1 MKKLFCVFLSLF
13 VLIFLTT
20 FPAYSSEKE
29 DLLKKIE
36 ALTKELEKLKQQVQ
50 ELQKKDAVVEERVA
64 TVEKIA
70 KQAEETKSNFYWLE
84 ISGDYRGRLDYLSG
98 KTHSALIFNP
108 DFNPDIPP
116 GPTNVPLIPYSGET
130 VKNEALLTNRLGLNL
145 KANATEDVY
154 VKVRLLMYKVWGHST
169 EGPVV
174 GFFADRAGVFDGTTG
189 HVPKDNILRVDQV
202 YATWS
207 NIADLPVWFSVGRR
221 PSTKGVPSNL
231 RLNIEKTGTAG
242 VPSLLVDYAFD
253 GLTIGA
259 APEISGLP
267 GAYVKFCYGKGFDS
281 GFRTSTNSLKDTHMM
296 GIDFVPY
303 DTETLRFEFNVNRG
317 MNIFASPE
325 TGGINVGDINWYG
338 TTVIGKIE
346 KLGLGD
352 LNLFLSA
359 AISDTEPNGKTIFG
373 GAFPFDYGLMWDTV
387 EGRKSRTGY
396 AIYLGARYDLTS
408 TGTKIGLEYNRGSK
422 NWITFAPAADDIWTA
437 KLGTRGNVYEA
448 YIIQPL
454 KLKPISKRGSAFFR
468 VGYQYYDFDYTGS
481 NNWIGA
487 PHRISSL
494 TQQSPIAQFFPPLRN
509 AHNLYLTFDVT
520 F

>member
-1 MKKLFCVFLSLF
+1 MKRLLVFVICF
-13 VLIFLTT
+13 TFFLNI
-20 FPAYSSEKE
+20 PAFAADQAE
-29 DLLKKIE
+29 LLNKIE
-36 ALTKELEKLKQQVQ
+36 ALTKELERLKQQVQ
-50 ELQKKDAVVEERVA
+50 EMQKKEAAKEERI
-64 TVEKIA
+64 TMVEKKA
-70 KQAEETKSNFYWLE
+70 TEASESAGNLSWLE
-84 ISGDYRGRLDYLSG
+84 LGGDYRGRFDYLRG
-98 KTHSALIFNP
+98 KTHDALIFNP
-108 DFNPDIPP
+108 AFNPNMPP
-116 GPTNVPLIPYSGET
+116 GPTNIPIIPYSAET
-130 VKNEALLTNRLGLNL
+130 LKNEALLTNRLGLNL
-145 KANATEDVY
+145 KASATEDVH

-189 HVPKDNILRVDQV
+189 HVPKDNILRVDQA

-221 PSTKGVPSNL
+221 PSTKGIPSNL

-259 APEISGLP
+259 APEIQGLP

-281 GFRTSTNSLKDTHMM
+281 GYKSFANSLKDTHMM
-296 GIDFVPY
+296 GVDLVPY
-303 DTETLRFEFNVNRG
+303 DTDNLRLEFNLNRG
-317 MNIFASPE
+317 MNIFATPE
-325 TGGINVGDINWYG
+325 SGGINVGDINWYG
-338 TTVIGKIE
+338 ATVVGKID
-346 KLGLGD
+346 KLGYGD

-359 AISDTEPNGKTIFG
+359 AISDTEPNSKTIFG

-387 EGRKSRTGY
+387 EGKKSRTGY
-396 AIYLGARYDLTS
+396 ALYVGARYDIKS
-408 TGTKIGLEYNRGSK
+408 SRTKIGLEYNRGSK

-448 YIIQPL
+448 YVIQEL
-454 KLKPISKRGSAFFR
+454 MLKPISKRGNAFFR
-468 VGYQYYDFDYTGS
+468 LGYQYYDFQYTGS

-487 PHRISSL
+487 PHKISTL
-494 TQQSPIAQFFPPLRN
+494 TQSAPIAQFFPPLKN
-509 AHNLYLTFDVT
+509 AQNIYLTFDVM